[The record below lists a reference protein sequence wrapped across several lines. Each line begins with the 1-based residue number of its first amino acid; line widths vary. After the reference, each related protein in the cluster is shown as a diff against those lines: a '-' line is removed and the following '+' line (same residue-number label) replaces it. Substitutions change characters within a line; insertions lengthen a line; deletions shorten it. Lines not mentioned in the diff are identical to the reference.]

1 MLKHA
6 RLTLH
11 KQSCLLTISMLSLAA
26 NARISAH
33 ETIPLH
39 SVSSLAFA
47 LSMTSKPRRLGLL
60 AGESFSALFEG
71 VESRSTDASQP

>member
-1 MLKHA
+1 
-6 RLTLH
+6 
-11 KQSCLLTISMLSLAA
+11 
-26 NARISAH
+26 
-33 ETIPLH
+33 
-39 SVSSLAFA
+39 